1 MFGRRCSRCNRRCF
15 QQQLLAFPRRYR
27 RCANRL
33 LIFASLGAERD
44 VVAPTSVTEDSN
56 ITHRGIIVPG
66 CVVKKC
72 IQAVSRIVVA
82 GGICPEPGTTTG
94 CRVCF
99 ADCVVYQRQFSVGCV
114 ESTGRIVK
122 ERLSAS
128 RRIGLSSGVGKK
140 REVAH
145 GRIADPSRIAEECA
159 FANGRVRH
167 TFSVARERSS
177 SIGGVFVA
185 GSVAKERSVTGG
197 RVDVA
202 FGIARKGE
210 RSSGRVFL
218 ANGIV

>member
-44 VVAPTSVTEDSN
+44 VVAPTSVTE
-56 ITHRGIIVPG
+56 
-66 CVVKKC
+66 
-72 IQAVSRIVVA
+72 
-82 GGICPEPGTTTG
+82 
-94 CRVCF
+94 
-99 ADCVVYQRQFSVGCV
+99 
-114 ESTGRIVK
+114 
-122 ERLSAS
+122 
-128 RRIGLSSGVGKK
+128 
-140 REVAH
+140 
-145 GRIADPSRIAEECA
+145 ECT

-197 RVDVA
+197 RAEVA